1 VAVHEEREEV
11 MPYWPDTLHRDL
23 EQVKDKLFNLQT
35 RFRVAVV
42 ETAKHPQDW
51 ESTETRLTFMVEDAK
66 QILDSV
72 REMQDVIESV
82 RRAA

>member
-1 VAVHEEREEV
+1 V

-23 EQVKDKLFNLQT
+23 AQVKDTLFILQN
-35 RFRVAVV
+35 RFRVAVI

-51 ESTETRLTFMVEDAK
+51 ESTEMRLSFMVEDAR
-66 QILDSV
+66 QILNSV
-72 REMQDVIESV
+72 REMQDVIEDV

>member
-1 VAVHEEREEV
+1 LAVFEEREEV

-23 EQVKDKLFNLQT
+23 GRVKDALFILQN

-51 ESTETRLTFMVEDAK
+51 ESTEMRLSFMVEDAK

-72 REMQDVIESV
+72 REMQDVIEDV

>member
-23 EQVKDKLFNLQT
+23 AQVKDTLFILQN
-35 RFRVAVV
+35 RFRVAVI

-51 ESTETRLTFMVEDAK
+51 ESTEIRLGFMVEDAK
-66 QILDSV
+66 QILDCV
-72 REMQDVIESV
+72 REMQDVIEDV